1 MRKKNREG
9 EVFMKLLL
17 TSTGITNKSIENGLK
32 QLLNKED
39 FNNLKML
46 FCTTASNYQGGK
58 MNEWLIENLIYLNNL
73 GFEIDVC
80 DINGIDKEKI
90 INRFEWA
97 DVFFFEG
104 GNVQW
109 LREAIKKSGLEGH
122 LKDLL
127 KTRVWV
133 GASAG
138 SSVLCP
144 TVCNSCHDLF
154 DEKIEDLPK
163 DGLNLVNFQFVPHL
177 NNELFPKITIDN
189 LKNASR
195 QLSFKDGKKV
205 YIVDDNGA
213 VIVDDNEIRI
223 VSEGI
228 WYEI

>member
-1 MRKKNREG
+1 MYYSIKLPRRK
-9 EVFMKLLL
+9 
-17 TSTGITNKSIENGLK
+17 
-32 QLLNKED
+32 
-39 FNNLKML
+39 
-46 FCTTASNYQGGK
+46 
-58 MNEWLIENLIYLNNL
+58 NEWLIENLIYLNNL

-80 DINGIDKEKI
+80 DINGINKEKFI
-90 INRFEWA
+90 HRFEWA

-104 GNVQW
+104 GNTQW
-109 LREAIKKSGLEGH
+109 LREVIKRSGLESD

-138 SSVLCP
+138 SSILCP

-163 DGLNLVNFQFVPHL
+163 DGLNLVDFQFIPHL
-177 NNELFPKITIDN
+177 NNEFFPKINIDN

-195 QLSFKDGKKV
+195 ELTFKDGKKV
-205 YIVDDNGA
+205 YIVDDDGA

-223 VSEGI
+223 ISEGI

>member
-32 QLLNKED
+32 QLLNKDD
-39 FNNLKML
+39 FNNIKML
-46 FCTTASNYQGGK
+46 FCTTASNYQGGR

-80 DINGIDKEKI
+80 DLNGIDKEKI

-104 GNVQW
+104 GNTQW
-109 LREAIKKSGLEGH
+109 LREVIKKSGLESN

-163 DGLNLVNFQFVPHL
+163 DGLNLVDFQFVPHL
-177 NNELFPKITIDN
+177 NNELFPKINIDN
-189 LKNASR
+189 LKNVSR
-195 QLSFKDGKKV
+195 QLTFKDGKKV
-205 YIVDDNGA
+205 YIVDDDGA